1 MQQIQR
7 GELINNFGFL
17 SLDNKMRLTMIK
29 KNDPALSEDNIIGV
43 WVITSYPI
51 TRNKKQFAKDD
62 AIWIAL
68 LDFYTNNQIK
78 SKLSIMVKEKGL
90 LCYFNFKKERS
101 KLDSPQFYLFQPST
115 RVVPK
120 WSFVTKN

>member
-51 TRNKKQFAKDD
+51 TRNKK
-62 AIWIAL
+62 
-68 LDFYTNNQIK
+68 
-78 SKLSIMVKEKGL
+78 
-90 LCYFNFKKERS
+90 
-101 KLDSPQFYLFQPST
+101 
-115 RVVPK
+115 
-120 WSFVTKN
+120 